1 MSTRSLPPPRG
12 PCRNLPR
19 RRRRPAAM
27 LPPLPRTLRCLE
39 LAYGCGSPT
48 GRRVSAGRLPEG
60 AGSLA
65 SPRRS
70 ERPVT
75 GEGRG

>member
-1 MSTRSLPPPRG
+1 MSSRSLPPPRG

-39 LAYGCGSPT
+39 LAYGCRFPDWPKGQRWPAA
-48 GRRVSAGRLPEG
+48 R
-60 AGSLA
+60 
-65 SPRRS
+65 
-70 ERPVT
+70 
-75 GEGRG
+75 GRGFARVAQALRTPGDG